1 MRYTYDLQNAARR
14 HLQAAEYLHSAAGPG
29 SQPGC
34 KAVSGYL
41 FGLAG
46 ELAVKQIM
54 RESGIQP
61 LPPAQRRDDPFYAH
75 FPELKRLLQERLSG
89 RRAGVLLNV
98 ANSDNCF
105 REWNTSMRYAPT
117 KDVRESFVDVWR
129 EDAKKLVDQMGV
141 Q

>member
-1 MRYTYDLQNAARR
+1 MRYTYDFQNAARR
-14 HLQAAEYLHSAAGPG
+14 HLQAAENLHAAAGPG
-29 SQPGC
+29 CQPGC

-61 LPPAQRRDDPFYAH
+61 LPPEQRRDDPFYAH
-75 FPELKRLLQERLSG
+75 FPELKRLLQERLNG

-98 ANSDNCF
+98 ANSDKFF

-117 KDVRESFVDVWR
+117 KDVPEPLIDLWR
-129 EDAKKLVDQMGV
+129 ENAKNLVDQMGV

>member
-1 MRYTYDLQNAARR
+1 MPYTYDFQNAARR
-14 HLQAAEYLHSAAGPG
+14 HLQAAETLHAAAGPG

-46 ELAVKQIM
+46 ELAVKQLI
-54 RESGIQP
+54 RP

-89 RRAGVLLNV
+89 RRAAVLLDV
-98 ANSDNCF
+98 AHSNSCF
-105 REWNTSMRYAPT
+105 QGWDTSMRYAPT
-117 KDVRESFVDVWR
+117 NDVREPLVDAWR
-129 EDAKKLVDQMGV
+129 EKAKKLVEKMGV

>member
-1 MRYTYDLQNAARR
+1 MPYTSDLQNAARR
-14 HLQAAEYLHSAAGPG
+14 HLQAAENLHAAAGPG

-46 ELAVKQIM
+46 ELAVKQLM

-61 LPPAQRRDDPFYAH
+61 LPHAQRRDDPFYAH

-89 RRAGVLLNV
+89 RRAGVLLSV
-98 ANSDNCF
+98 ANSNNCF
-105 REWNTSMRYAPT
+105 REWETNMRYAPT
-117 KDVRESFVDVWR
+117 KDVRELLVDAWR
-129 EDAKKLVDQMGV
+129 EDAKKLVNQMGG